1 MAQPGQPSTTTTR
14 APQRRPF
21 VYWPSQSPHASIGS
35 ASHSG
40 FASAVSDSSR
50 ISQSRQGRIEH
61 LHNAD
66 RRQSLCKLH
75 QIPTVTGSA
84 KSLLP
89 SALRYAKLYH
99 WRVTKNDRHT
109 EKRCHPATTAL
120 TQDGFAR
127 ACTRGKFLYVP
138 PAAHFIAAL
147 GRPKP
152 SCRGPEPP
160 GSLT

>member
-120 TQDGFAR
+120 LKTASHVPALEASSFTSHRRHILSPPLAVQNQVAEAR
-127 ACTRGKFLYVP
+127 NRLVP
-138 PAAHFIAAL
+138 
-147 GRPKP
+147 
-152 SCRGPEPP
+152 
-160 GSLT
+160 